1 MIELFNIGGIDHEKY
16 TEKQIESFKEMI
28 NNGII
33 SQIDGDP
40 ELCRKIAKDIHKI
53 EEGYF
58 ILENLSTSEVINE
71 WELRGESWELLR
83 RIIENQEE
91 FGKERLMKTLLKD
104 YEEYFPL
111 IDINRKSMIK
121 LLRLPFFATKEDII
135 KELNE
140 IL

>member
-1 MIELFNIGGIDHEKY
+1 MKKY

-40 ELCRKIAKDIHKI
+40 ELCRKIVKDIHEI

-58 ILENLSTSEVINE
+58 LFENLSTSEVINE
-71 WELRGESWELLR
+71 WELRGENWDLLNK
-83 RIIENQEE
+83 IIQNESERE
-91 FGKERLMKTLLKD
+91 KERLMKYLSEN
-104 YEEYFPL
+104 YEEYFPKME
-111 IDINRKSMIK
+111 INRKSMIK
-121 LLRLPFFATKEDII
+121 LLELRDFATKEDII
-135 KELNE
+135 NELKD

>member
-1 MIELFNIGGIDHEKY
+1 MKKY

-40 ELCRKIAKDIHKI
+40 ELCRKIAKDIHEI

-58 ILENLSTSEVINE
+58 IFENLSTSEVINE
-71 WELRGESWELLR
+71 WELRGESWDLLNK
-83 RIIENQEE
+83 IIQNESERE
-91 FGKERLMKTLLKD
+91 KERLMKYLSEN
-104 YEEYFPL
+104 YEEYFPKME
-111 IDINRKSMIK
+111 INRKSMIK

>member
-1 MIELFNIGGIDHEKY
+1 MKKY

-40 ELCRKIAKDIHKI
+40 ELCRKIAKDIHEI

-58 ILENLSTSEVINE
+58 TFENLSTNEVINE
-71 WELRGESWELLR
+71 WEHRGESWELLR
-83 RIIENQEE
+83 RVIENQEE
-91 FGKERLMKTLLKD
+91 FGKERLMKMLLKD

-111 IDINRKSMIK
+111 MEINRKSMIK
-121 LLRLPFFATKEDII
+121 LLCLPFFATKEDII

>member
-1 MIELFNIGGIDHEKY
+1 MKKY

-33 SQIDGDP
+33 SQIGGDC
-40 ELCRKIAKDIHKI
+40 ELCRRISKDIHNI

-58 ILENLSTSEVINE
+58 TFESITTNE
-71 WELRGESWELLR
+71 IVNQWDARGEKGHLIDTLIESYDNPE
-83 RIIENQEE
+83 II
-91 FGKERLMKTLLKD
+91 LKD
-104 YEEYFPL
+104 IVKTYSECLFPDQVDRIYL
-111 IDINRKSMIK
+111 IK
-121 LLRLPFFATKEDII
+121 LLGLRDYATKEEII

>member
-1 MIELFNIGGIDHEKY
+1 MKKY

-40 ELCRKIAKDIHKI
+40 ELCRKIAKDIHEI

-58 ILENLSTSEVINE
+58 IFENLSTSEVINE
-71 WELRGESWELLR
+71 WELRGESWDLLNK
-83 RIIENQEE
+83 IIQNESERE
-91 FGKERLMKTLLKD
+91 KERLMKDLSEN
-104 YEEYFPL
+104 YEEYFPKME
-111 IDINRKSMIK
+111 INRKSMIK
-121 LLRLPFFATKEDII
+121 LLELRDFATKEDII
-135 KELNE
+135 NELKD

>member
-1 MIELFNIGGIDHEKY
+1 MKKY

-33 SQIDGDP
+33 SQIDGDC
-40 ELCRKIAKDIHKI
+40 ELCRKIAKDIHEI
-53 EEGYF
+53 EERYF
-58 ILENLSTSEVINE
+58 TFENLSTNEVINE
-71 WELRGESWELLR
+71 WEQRGESWELLR
-83 RIIENQEE
+83 KVIENQEE

-111 IDINRKSMIK
+111 MEINRKSMIK
-121 LLRLPFFATKEDII
+121 ILRLPFFATKEDII

>member
-1 MIELFNIGGIDHEKY
+1 MKKY

-111 IDINRKSMIK
+111 MEINRKSMIK

>member
-1 MIELFNIGGIDHEKY
+1 MKKY

-40 ELCRKIAKDIHKI
+40 ELCRKIAKDIHEI

-58 ILENLSTSEVINE
+58 IFENLSTSEVINE
-71 WELRGESWELLR
+71 WELRGESWDLLNK
-83 RIIENQEE
+83 IIENES
-91 FGKERLMKTLLKD
+91 EREKDKLMKYLSEN
-104 YEEYFPL
+104 YEEYFPKME
-111 IDINRKSMIK
+111 INRKSMIK
-121 LLRLPFFATKEDII
+121 ILRLPFFATKEDII

>member
-1 MIELFNIGGIDHEKY
+1 MKKY

-40 ELCRKIAKDIHKI
+40 ELCRKIVKDIHEIK
-53 EEGYF
+53 EGYF
-58 ILENLSTSEVINE
+58 TFENLSTNEVINE
-71 WELRGESWELLR
+71 WEQRGESWELLR
-83 RIIENQEE
+83 RVIENQEE
-91 FGKERLMKTLLKD
+91 FGKERLMKMLLKD

-111 IDINRKSMIK
+111 MEINRKSMIK

>member
-1 MIELFNIGGIDHEKY
+1 
-16 TEKQIESFKEMI
+16 MI

-111 IDINRKSMIK
+111 MEINRKSMIK